1 LIIKE
6 LHVGHNN
13 FEPHKFVSPACGR
26 QVCGNGSCHGM
37 TLHLNIM
44 INVEPRHGV
53 AHDQHGGQ
61 EIFAKTGRFAVNGF
75 NFLE

>member
-1 LIIKE
+1 
-6 LHVGHNN
+6 
-13 FEPHKFVSPACGR
+13 
-26 QVCGNGSCHGM
+26 M